1 MIASKY
7 LFDRVMSGLYVNI
20 FICFLFHMLLLYID
34 PENGV
39 SCVSI
44 KKPES
49 LFDGQRI
56 FLYNFFK
63 VGFDRVE

>member
-1 MIASKY
+1 MY
-7 LFDRVMSGLYVNI
+7 LFDRVTSLI
-20 FICFLFHMLLLYID
+20 SSYID